1 MKLACELS
9 VGRMLRKLRTATLKS
24 MYFDFYQVSASDS
37 MGQIADKLSK
47 EQIAVE
53 LGEQLHYETASS
65 SSSSDEE
72 DEEEDE

>member
-24 MYFDFYQVSASDS
+24 MYFDFFQVSASDS
-37 MGQIADKLSK
+37 MGQIADKLSM
-47 EQIAVE
+47 EQIDE
-53 LGEQLHYETASS
+53 LAEQLHYETA
-65 SSSSDEE
+65 SSDEE